1 MHGTLQLKGESA
13 EEVEKEI
20 KSKEEKCKAIE
31 KILSDH
37 KISKEKLDK
46 DKNVITGSLVKINE
60 DIPKDQAN
68 KKSISEELE
77 NKLAEDEFDKV
88 EDAERLIQDIADVAT
103 WIKQRDEEIKKYDM
117 DVKSTS
123 DIIASLEPKTQGCEY
138 IELSAIDTR
147 LDETKTEIETVK
159 ASLTSVDKLID
170 NHRSVLDTISTESM
184 KLQSSRQAVKMLRSL
199 SEKANGVSTDG
210 GKLSFSRYIMSS
222 VFAEIV
228 QHANVWLDIMTGGR
242 YELVHV
248 METSHNS
255 SIAGFELE
263 IRDVLLG
270 TQREAASLSGGES
283 FLASMSLAL
292 GLSDVVRNEAGGMDM
307 EALFI
312 DEGFGTLD
320 EEVLTK
326 VEEVLK
332 TLKSNGNM
340 VGIITHIG
348 RLEMI
353 TDKIIEVHYD
363 VETGS
368 AVKVK

>member
-1 MHGTLQLKGESA
+1 M
-13 EEVEKEI
+13 
-20 KSKEEKCKAIE
+20 
-31 KILSDH
+31 
-37 KISKEKLDK
+37 
-46 DKNVITGSLVKINE
+46 
-60 DIPKDQAN
+60 
-68 KKSISEELE
+68 
-77 NKLAEDEFDKV
+77 
-88 EDAERLIQDIADVAT
+88 AT

-170 NHRSVLDTISTESM
+170 NHRSVLDTISTESK
-184 KLQSSRQAVKMLRSL
+184 KLESSRQAVTMLRSL

-248 METSHNS
+248 METSRNS

>member
-1 MHGTLQLKGESA
+1 
-13 EEVEKEI
+13 
-20 KSKEEKCKAIE
+20 
-31 KILSDH
+31 
-37 KISKEKLDK
+37 
-46 DKNVITGSLVKINE
+46 
-60 DIPKDQAN
+60 
-68 KKSISEELE
+68 
-77 NKLAEDEFDKV
+77 
-88 EDAERLIQDIADVAT
+88 
-103 WIKQRDEEIKKYDM
+103 
-117 DVKSTS
+117 
-123 DIIASLEPKTQGCEY
+123 
-138 IELSAIDTR
+138 
-147 LDETKTEIETVK
+147 
-159 ASLTSVDKLID
+159 
-170 NHRSVLDTISTESM
+170 
-184 KLQSSRQAVKMLRSL
+184 
-199 SEKANGVSTDG
+199 
-210 GKLSFSRYIMSS
+210 MSS

-248 METSHNS
+248 METSRNS

-353 TDKIIEVHYD
+353 TDKIVEVHYD